1 MKKFWMSMF
10 CVLALTLSV
19 GFVAC
24 SNENSKD
31 DNKNSSNSQDYDVTE
46 DDIYTDN
53 Y

>member
-1 MKKFWMSMF
+1 ML

-24 SNENSKD
+24 SKDNSKD

-46 DDIYTDN
+46 DDIYTSN